1 MTQLKVWLQIVRLK
15 FLSSSIIAV
24 TAGLAISYGRFDLIN
39 PFLATLTYLG
49 VISLHISVDLLND
62 YFDYQSGIDLITT
75 RTPFSGGTGVLPAGL
90 LSPLS
95 VYKAGIFFLVAGII
109 IGLYLTLTQSFLI
122 LPILAFAAIS
132 TYFYSTRLITW
143 GVGELLLVFKGAFI
157 VLGTYLVQ
165 TIRLDFEP
173 FYVGLVFGT
182 LSTSVLFL
190 NEFPDY
196 DADKAKGRMNLVVR
210 LGKQRAAAFH
220 KVFHIVSYFIIILS
234 VGLGIIPVLALLSLL
249 ILPLTV
255 IVAKGLKEN
264 YMNSK
269 KLIPYMAT
277 TSHIARLIGIIIV
290 VSYLF
295 PI

>member
-15 FLSSSIIAV
+15 FLSASIIAV
-24 TAGLAISYGRFDLIN
+24 TAGLTISYGRFGLIN
-39 PFLATLTYLG
+39 PFLAALTYLG

-62 YFDYQSGIDLITT
+62 YFDYRSGIDLITT

-90 LSPLS
+90 LAPLS

-132 TYFYSTRLITW
+132 TYFYSTRLIAW

-157 VLGTYLVQ
+157 VLGAYLVQ

-173 FYVGLVFGT
+173 FYVGLIFGT
-182 LSTSVLFL
+182 LSTSVLFI

-196 DADKAKGRMNLVVR
+196 DADKAKGRKNIVVR

-220 KVFHIVSYFIIILS
+220 KFFHIVSYSMIILG
-234 VGLGIIPVLALLSLL
+234 VALKIIPVLALLSLL
-249 ILPLTV
+249 ILPLIV
-255 IVAKGLKEN
+255 RVAKGLKEN
-264 YMNSK
+264 YGNSN
-269 KLIPYMAT
+269 KLIPYMGT
-277 TSHIARLIGIIIV
+277 TSRIARLIGIIII

-295 PI
+295 QI

>member
-1 MTQLKVWLQIVRLK
+1 MTQLKVWLRIVRLK
-15 FLSSSIIAV
+15 FLSASIIAV
-24 TAGLAISYGRFDLIN
+24 TSGLTISYGRFGLIN
-39 PFLATLTYLG
+39 PFLAALTYLG

-62 YFDYQSGIDLITT
+62 YFDYKSGIDLITT

-90 LSPLS
+90 LAPLS
-95 VYKAGIFFLVAGII
+95 VYKAGIFFLVGGII

-132 TYFYSTRLITW
+132 TYFYSTRLIAW

-157 VLGTYLVQ
+157 VLGAYLVQ

-173 FYVGLVFGT
+173 FYVGLIFGT
-182 LSTSVLFL
+182 LSTSVLFI

-196 DADKAKGRMNLVVR
+196 DADKAKGRKNIVVR

-220 KVFHIVSYFIIILS
+220 KFFHIVSYSMIILG
-234 VGLGIIPVLALLSLL
+234 VALKIIPVLALLSLL
-249 ILPLTV
+249 ILPLIV
-255 IVAKGLKEN
+255 RVAKGLKEN
-264 YMNSK
+264 YGNSN
-269 KLIPYMAT
+269 KLIPHMAI
-277 TSHIARLIGIIIV
+277 TSHIARLIGIIIMI
-290 VSYLF
+290 SYLF